1 MEFKNPGALIEN
13 NWRYD
18 FLKDYFKKNPFNDA
32 ILLDLG
38 CGPRPYYSIYKNYFD
53 KSIGAEMA
61 DMPFPQKAIDI
72 YCSATD
78 VPLPDESVDCI
89 LCTEVMQDMKEPS
102 ELINECYRLLKK
114 GGTLILT
121 TPYLVPIADGEWDN
135 YRFTQYGLKYKI
147 EKGGFN
153 DLVVYPVSDV
163 VGAGITLLVKPILRL
178 WNILAKATRIN
189 FLRQWYNPLL
199 FITVMIPQLLYMAI
213 QPLPIFK
220 SILKKFSYGPIGY
233 ITVSKK

>member
-1 MEFKNPGALIEN
+1 MEIKNPGALIEN

-18 FLKDYFKKNPFNDA
+18 FLKKYFEANEFKNA
-32 ILLDLG
+32 TLLDLG
-38 CGPRPYYSIYKNYFD
+38 CGPRPYYKLYNQHFEKT
-53 KSIGAEMA
+53 IGAEMA

-72 YCSATD
+72 FCPATN

-121 TPYLVPIADGEWDN
+121 TPYLVPIADGQWDN
-135 YRFTQYGLKYKI
+135 YRFTQYGLKYVI
-147 EKGGFN
+147 EKGGFKE
-153 DLVVYPVSDV
+153 LQVIPVSDV
-163 VGAGITLLVKPILRL
+163 VGAGITLLVKPVLRFWIVLSKITRLKFLRL
-178 WNILAKATRIN
+178 W
-189 FLRQWYNPLL
+189 FNPLL
-199 FITVMIPQLLYMAI
+199 FVSVIIPQLLYMALR
-213 QPLPIFK
+213 PLPLIK
-220 SILKKFSYGPIGY
+220 QILQKFNYGPIGY